1 MGSGTLSKSSAPKD
15 QGLILTDEN
24 LTRNI
29 VKLSGPAVVENL
41 LYTAVWFA
49 DTFLIGWLHHP
60 ASLAAVSLG
69 GMFVFIAESI
79 FSALTTSTVA
89 MVARAWGAKKY
100 DLAKRIAGQGIALAI
115 LAAVAVTALMWPNAE
130 ALMRLMGVEP
140 EVVRL
145 GSLYMRIIL
154 LSSFFGFPLSVL
166 NGIMRAAG
174 DTKTPMYVT
183 AAMNAWNVAAAYAL
197 IFGAGPLPA
206 LGVRGA
212 AMATASARVV
222 GGGLAM
228 WIVFAGRR
236 LVHVEPGRVLQW
248 NSAVVGEMIRLALP
262 SAGENL
268 VLRAGSIAFTR
279 IVSSLGTESI
289 AAHEIAVTVESLSF
303 MPGFGLSV
311 AATTMV
317 GQSLGAGRPDMAE
330 KSIRASLKYALLVMN
345 IIALVYAVFGRA
357 LAAIFGATPAVVD
370 LAGMAVRLAALE
382 QASMAVQMVLGGSL
396 RGAGDTR
403 SPMYVTFVGTICF
416 RIITV
421 YLFTIVFG
429 WGLAGV
435 WLGTAVDWG
444 GRAAL
449 MYWMFRRGRWK
460 TIRVLES
467 QGG

>member
-1 MGSGTLSKSSAPKD
+1 MSEPAAPKD

-29 VKLSGPAVVENL
+29 IKLSGPAVVENL

-79 FSALTTSTVA
+79 FSALTVSTVA
-89 MVARAWGAKKY
+89 LVARAWGAKKY
-100 DLAKRIAGQGIALAI
+100 DLAKRVAGQGIALAM
-115 LAAVAVTALMWPNAE
+115 LCAGAVTALMWPNAE
-130 ALMRLMGVEP
+130 GLMRLMGVEP

-145 GSLYMRIIL
+145 GSLYMRIVL
-154 LSSFFGFPLSVL
+154 LSSFFGFPLSVV

-183 AAMNAWNVAAAYAL
+183 AAMNAWNVLAAYCL
-197 IFGAGPLPA
+197 IFGVGPFPA
-206 LGVRGA
+206 LGVAGA
-212 AMATASARVV
+212 ATATMSARIV

-228 WIVFAGRR
+228 GIVFTGRR
-236 LVHVEPGRVLQW
+236 LVHVEPRRVLQW
-248 NSAVVGEMIRLALP
+248 HGAIVKEMTRLALP

-268 VLRAGSIAFTR
+268 VLRAGSTAFTR
-279 IVSSLGTESI
+279 IVSALGTDAI

-317 GQSLGAGRPDMAE
+317 GQSLGAGLPDMAE
-330 KSIRASLKYALLVMN
+330 KSIRTSLRYALIVMN
-345 IIALVYAVFGRA
+345 AIALIFAVFGRP
-357 LAAIFGATPAVVD
+357 LAAIFGATPQVVD

-403 SPMYVTFVGTICF
+403 SPMYVTFIGTIFF

-449 MYWMFRRGRWK
+449 MYWMFRRGRWR

-467 QGG
+467 QGIT

>member
-1 MGSGTLSKSSAPKD
+1 MSKPAAPKD
-15 QGLILTDEN
+15 QGLILTEEN

-29 VKLSGPAVVENL
+29 LKLSGPAIVENL
-41 LYTAVWFA
+41 LYTVVWFA

-60 ASLAAVSLG
+60 ASLAGVSLG

-79 FSALTTSTVA
+79 FSALTVSTVA
-89 MVARAWGAKKY
+89 LVARAWGAKKY
-100 DLAKRIAGQGIALAI
+100 DLAKRVAGQGIALAV
-115 LAAVAVTALMWPNAE
+115 LCAGAVTALMWPNAE
-130 ALMRLMGVEP
+130 GIMRLMGVEP

-145 GSLYMRIIL
+145 GSLYMRIVL
-154 LSSFFGFPLSVL
+154 LSSFFGFPLSVV
-166 NGIMRAAG
+166 NGVMRAAG
-174 DTKTPMYVT
+174 DTRTPMYVT
-183 AAMNAWNVAAAYAL
+183 AAMNAWNVLAAYCL
-197 IFGAGPLPA
+197 IFGVGPLPA
-206 LGVRGA
+206 LGVAGA
-212 AMATASARVV
+212 ATATMSARVV

-228 WIVFAGRR
+228 WIVFTGRR
-236 LVHVEPGRVLQW
+236 RVHVEPNRIFQW
-248 NSAVVGEMIRLALP
+248 HRAIVKDLIRLALP
-262 SAGENL
+262 SAGENFI
-268 VLRAGSIAFTR
+268 LRVGSTAFTR
-279 IVSSLGTESI
+279 IVSALGTDAI

-317 GQSLGAGRPDMAE
+317 GQSLGAGLPDMAE
-330 KSIRASLKYALLVMN
+330 KSIRSSLRYALIVMN
-345 IIALVYAVFGRA
+345 AIALIFAVFGRS
-357 LAAIFGATPAVVD
+357 LAAIFGATPQVVD

-403 SPMYVTFVGTICF
+403 SPMYVTFIGTIFF

-449 MYWMFRRGRWK
+449 MYWMFRRGRWR

-467 QGG
+467 QGA